1 MKFKIAYVIFLI
13 VCLLYPKLLVLG
25 PISLRHILTVV
36 MLVWCVFEKG
46 FKFDK
51 FLKWFCVFLFFSALG
66 AMATGYASAFF
77 GRFFGTYLAAI
88 AMYLSTKVVI
98 KNHNGSRWVL
108 SAILIVAVLNALTAI
123 GQFYGAPIATV
134 LPQLLGIDM
143 SEEMLEF
150 YEKTEDFHGTYVGGL
165 MGIVTSGYFLSG
177 ACILALYNKKN
188 AITVFNWLLFAFVF
202 YALFLVQERSGLAT
216 AILGTFLYIMVNL
229 VNSKNALLRLVII
242 FIIAVVVISRFG
254 GGLVNLEEMRYSTMG
269 FTDQGRANLSMNGWH
284 YFIDNLLGGID
295 AYHAAGNRDP
305 HTIFVNAFLHGGVFG
320 GLVVLIIVFTQLVK
334 VMRILYQSYRKK
346 SHSLLLNAFS
356 IASFCYILNSFF
368 HNASVASG
376 DVMIFLLWG
385 AVTVLLEMEESA
397 NDSPIVSEDRQRIVE
412 TNTTTEC
419 LITTP

>member
-1 MKFKIAYVIFLI
+1 MKFKIAYVIFLV
-13 VCLLYPKLLVLG
+13 VCLLYYKLPVFG
-25 PISLRHILTVV
+25 SISLRHILTVV

-66 AMATGYASAFF
+66 AMVTGYASAFL

-88 AMYLSTKVVI
+88 AMYMSTKVVI
-98 KNHNGSRWVL
+98 RNHDGSRWVL

-123 GQFYGAPIATV
+123 GQFYGNPIATI

-150 YEKTEDFHGTYVGGL
+150 YENTEDFHGTYVGGL

-188 AITVFNWLLFAFVF
+188 TITVFNWLLFAFVF
-202 YALFLVQERSGLAT
+202 YALFLVQERSALGA

-229 VNSKNALLRLVII
+229 VNNKNAFFRLVII
-242 FIIAVVVISRFG
+242 FIIGVVVISQFG
-254 GGLVNLEEMRYSTMG
+254 GGFVNLEEMRYSTMG
-269 FTDQGRANLSMNGWH
+269 FTDQGRANLSMNGWS
-284 YFIDNLLGGID
+284 YFIDNPLGGID

-305 HTIFVNAFLHGGVFG
+305 HTVFVNVFLHGGVIG

-346 SHSLLLNAFS
+346 SHSLLLNIFS
-356 IASFCYILNSFF
+356 TASLCYILNSFF
-368 HNASVASG
+368 HNSSVASG
-376 DVMIFLLWG
+376 DLMIFLLWG

-397 NDSPIVSEDRQRIVE
+397 NDSSTASEDSQSIDE

-419 LITTP
+419 LITAP

>member
-46 FKFDK
+46 YKFDK

-66 AMATGYASAFF
+66 AMATGYTSAFF
-77 GRFFGTYLAAI
+77 GRLFGTYLAAI
-88 AMYLSTKVVI
+88 TMYLSTKVVI
-98 KNHNGSRWVL
+98 RNYKGSRWVL
-108 SAILIVAVLNALTAI
+108 SSILIVAVLNALTAL
-123 GQFYGAPIATV
+123 GQFYRNPIATI

-150 YEKTEDFHGTYVGGL
+150 YENTEDFHGAYVGGL

-188 AITVFNWLLFAFVF
+188 TITVFNWLLFAFVF
-202 YALFLVQERSGLAT
+202 FALFLVQERAGLAA

-229 VNSKNALLRLVII
+229 ANGKNAFFRLVII
-242 FIIAVVVISRFG
+242 FIIGVFVISRFG
-254 GGLVNLEEMRYSTMG
+254 GGFVNLEEMRYSTVG
-269 FTDQGRANLSMNGWH
+269 FTDQGRSNLSMSGWC
-284 YFIDNLLGGID
+284 YFIDNPLGGID
-295 AYHAAGNRDP
+295 AYHADGNRDP
-305 HTIFVNAFLHGGVFG
+305 HTIFVNAFLHGGMFG
-320 GLVVLIIVFTQLVK
+320 GLVVLIIVFMQLVK

-346 SHSLLLNAFS
+346 NHSLLLNAFS
-356 IASFCYILNSFF
+356 IASFCYIFNSFF

-376 DVMIFLLWG
+376 DLMTFLLWG

-397 NDSPIVSEDRQRIVE
+397 NDSPTLSEDSQHTVE
-412 TNTTTEC
+412 TNTATEC
-419 LITTP
+419 LKITP